1 MAKEAYDVNKMPKK
15 NPLSLQ
21 IDLQKFEKASDEEKQ
36 QAEVMS
42 ESTSFFRDGMRKLR
56 RNPLAMLSLIVLITI
71 ILMIILVP
79 VVVPY
84 SYSDIITVNGK
95 RDKSATN
102 MAPFTYSK
110 LEQQYID
117 EGGRMNWAVITLS
130 VLPTARES
138 LCW

>member
-21 IDLQKFEKASDEEKQ
+21 IDLQKFEKATDEEKH

-56 RNPLAMLSLIVLITI
+56 RNPLAMFSIVVLILI
-71 ILMIILVP
+71 ILMITIVP
-79 VVVPY
+79 IVVPY

-110 LEQQYID
+110 SVGPD
-117 EGGRMNWAVITLS
+117 RFPGRGADLYHRRTGCGICTEHHE
-130 VLPTARES
+130 P
-138 LCW
+138 